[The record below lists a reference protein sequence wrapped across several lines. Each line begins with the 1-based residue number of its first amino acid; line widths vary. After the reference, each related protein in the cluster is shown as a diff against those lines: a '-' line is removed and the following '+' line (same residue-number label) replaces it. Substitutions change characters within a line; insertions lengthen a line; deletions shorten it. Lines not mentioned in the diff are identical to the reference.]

1 MRRTIHFLSGLL
13 LAATA
18 LAGSPAARSEV
29 PTPLAD
35 AIQKLVHDEDHWAYT
50 QRTQRF
56 NKSGEPDGGPT
67 IERYDPSL
75 PIDEQWQ
82 LIQYSGHKPT
92 EGERGKWRRQKEH
105 QQKHHGEKTLGD
117 FLDLEHATLFSS
129 AADRLTFL
137 VPLTKNSIG
146 RFPADK
152 LEVFMNV
159 DPAQHTLTSFSLRPK
174 GVFHLAGVIRI
185 DGGEF
190 EGRLQTILPKYA
202 PTFVWGKG
210 SGYGKVLGI
219 FKVGMGGEVNLSDFK
234 RVMPFNDRFDVKIG
248 DIKALNF

>member
-1 MRRTIHFLSGLL
+1 MRRTLFTLAGVF
-13 LAATA
+13 LAAFA
-18 LAGSPAARSEV
+18 LWAGPAARAEV
-29 PTPLAD
+29 PTPLSD
-35 AIQKLVHDEDHWAYT
+35 AIQKLIRDEDHWAYT
-50 QRTQRF
+50 QQTQRF
-56 NKSGEPDGGPT
+56 KKSGEPDGGPT

-82 LIQYSGHKPT
+82 LVQFSGHKPT
-92 EGERGKWRRQKEH
+92 EGELGKWRRQKERA
-105 QQKHHGEKTLGD
+105 QKHKGEKTFGD
-117 FLDLEHATLFSS
+117 YLDLEHATLFSS

-159 DPAQHTLTSFSLRPK
+159 DPAQHALTSFSLRPK
-174 GVFHLAGVIRI
+174 GVFHMAGVIRV

-190 EGRLQTILPKYA
+190 EGRMQTIQPKYA
-202 PTFVWGKG
+202 PVFVWGKG
-210 SGYGKVLGI
+210 SGYGKILGI
-219 FKVGMGGEVNLSDFK
+219 FKVGMGGEVNLSDYK

>member
-159 DPAQHTLTSFSLRPK
+159 DPVQHTLNSFSLRPK

-234 RVMPFNDRFDVKIG
+234 RVLPFNARFDVKIG

>member
-1 MRRTIHFLSGLL
+1 MTRTNHILGGLF
-13 LAATA
+13 LAAIA
-18 LAGSPAARSEV
+18 LWGGPAVRAAV
-29 PTPLAD
+29 PAPLAD
-35 AIQKLVHDEDHWAYT
+35 AIQKLIHDEDHWAYT

-56 NKSGEPDGGPT
+56 NKAGEPDGGPT

-92 EGERGKWRRQKEH
+92 ESELGKWRRQKAH

-129 AADRLTFL
+129 VPDRLTFL

-190 EGRLQTILPKYA
+190 EGRMQTILPKYA
-202 PTFVWGKG
+202 PTFVWGRG